1 MMNQKKNKMNLKYLS
16 KRRSENMQEV
26 KMNLD
31 KSLYVDTEN
40 RSVTSGMINS
50 VQEIRIDKENT
61 DGDNKEKNR

>member
-1 MMNQKKNKMNLKYLS
+1 
-16 KRRSENMQEV
+16 MQEV